1 MSKWPTEKLNLSRR
15 RRGRARRVSRRPR
28 RRPRERLPCGRRRR
42 PPHLPQEAAAAAHPP
57 PRSRR
62 AVVVDAVAHA
72 AFPGVRAGGRASD
85 SLVAVGG
92 VLHTYL
98 RKPRQR
104 RTPPR
109 VRAEPSSSTRSR
121 TPRFQAPRSDGPGRE
136 AHAQRLGLRLRVR
149 EQYHVRDA
157 APPRVHHIGHLGR
170 AAFLFESNVA
180 SAAVVQR
187 LLHSPVRRES
197 AVFQL
202 SAAFAASDFS
212 TASASTAALAAVPTA
227 GLTASKPSGNNF
239 AGRGGSCGARRLS
252 RQSLWVRFRQLPSP
266 R

>member
-1 MSKWPTEKLNLSRR
+1 MAVGGVLHTYLRKPRQRRTPPAFAQSRRR

-42 PPHLPQEAAAAAHPP
+42 PPHLPQEAAAAAH
-57 PRSRR
+57 
-62 AVVVDAVAHA
+62 
-72 AFPGVRAGGRASD
+72 
-85 SLVAVGG
+85 
-92 VLHTYL
+92 
-98 RKPRQR
+98 
-104 RTPPR
+104 PPR

>member
-57 PRSRR
+57 
-62 AVVVDAVAHA
+62 
-72 AFPGVRAGGRASD
+72 
-85 SLVAVGG
+85 
-92 VLHTYL
+92 
-98 RKPRQR
+98 
-104 RTPPR
+104 R

-157 APPRVHHIGHLGR
+157 APPRVRHIGHLGR

-202 SAAFAASDFS
+202 SAACAASDFS